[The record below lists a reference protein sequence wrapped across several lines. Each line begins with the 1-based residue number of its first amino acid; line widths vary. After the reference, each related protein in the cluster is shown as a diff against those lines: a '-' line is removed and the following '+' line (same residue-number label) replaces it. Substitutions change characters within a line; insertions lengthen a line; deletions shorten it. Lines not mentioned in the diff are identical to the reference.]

1 MAVRLA
7 KVMAAF
13 MALTHGPKRSKSV
26 PSAQQEPDASS
37 SLVWVPKTTLDV
49 WFLEVATRV
58 ERTTCTNTCACTCAV
73 RGSTRYRTNA
83 SLHQADAITDV
94 MTSMPFYVYGLHRAV
109 SSDAA
114 HGHLSTIRPTR
125 YRTQYKCYSV
135 STAVR
140 RTILNSVLTVV
151 T

>member
-1 MAVRLA
+1 MAQMMCAGAQLTGSTLLAGPETLEPTGMAVRLA

-109 SSDAA
+109 
-114 HGHLSTIRPTR
+114 L
-125 YRTQYKCYSV
+125 
-135 STAVR
+135 
-140 RTILNSVLTVV
+140 
-151 T
+151 